1 MKKIQDNFSKQ
12 SDVYKKYRPIYP
24 RELYDE
30 ILQLTKEQ
38 GSCWDCGTGNGQV
51 ALELSKHFKKV
62 YATDISK
69 NQISKADKGNNIIY
83 SVERSEQTSFKTDQ
97 FDLITVAQAIH
108 WFDLIGFNKEV
119 YRVAK
124 NKAILAIWG
133 YGLLRIDASLD
144 LLIDGFYKN
153 IVGPY
158 WNQERKHV
166 DTAYKTIPLDFKEIK
181 LKKKHQIKTS
191 WTLNELEGYLNSW
204 SSVQNYIAIN
214 HKNPV
219 DDLISMVNGIWDDKS
234 SKEIRFPIFTRIG
247 RIEK

>member
-12 SDVYKKYRPIYP
+12 SILYKKYRPTYP

-51 ALELSKHFKKV
+51 ALELSKYFQKV

-69 NQISKADKGNNIIY
+69 NQISKAHKGNNIIY
-83 SVERSEQTSFKTDQ
+83 SVERAEQTSFKTDQ

-108 WFDLIGFNKEV
+108 WFDFVEFSKEIN
-119 YRVAK
+119 RVAK
-124 NKAILAIWG
+124 DNAILAIWG
-133 YGLLRIDASLD
+133 YGLLRINDSID
-144 LLIDGFYKN
+144 ILIDGFYKD

-158 WNQERKHV
+158 WNQERKYV
-166 DTAYKTIPLDFKEIK
+166 DTAYKTISLDFKEIK
-181 LKKKHQIKTS
+181 LKEAYQIKTI
-191 WTLNELEGYLNSW
+191 WTLNDLKGYLNSW

-214 HKNPV
+214 HRNPV
-219 DDLISMVNGIWDDKS
+219 EDLIAIMGRVWDDKS
-234 SKEIRFPIFTRIG
+234 RKEVRFPIFTRMG